1 MNENIKA
8 TGHIA
13 WELTRADGT
22 VEKGEKPNVVT
33 NYGKQ
38 WMASV
43 LGTGATTVV
52 WFGFG
57 TSSAAATGVS
67 VTDTSL
73 YTELGSGISYARVI
87 PTRSAT
93 SGSAVVTY
101 VGSITGVSSSV
112 AVPQTIRE
120 VGIFP
125 ASTGNTIIAHQ
136 GTGDVALTSVN
147 DSLQI
152 TWQITFS

>member
-13 WELTRADGT
+13 WELTKADGT
-22 VEKGEKPNVVT
+22 VEAGSKPNVVT

-38 WMASV
+38 WMASL
-43 LGTGATTVV
+43 LGSGVTNSV

-57 TSSAAATGVS
+57 VSAGGAAGVS
-67 VTDTSL
+67 VTDTAL
-73 YTELGSGISYARVI
+73 FAELTTSGTSYVRVA
-87 PTRSAT
+87 PTKSSTA
-93 SGSAVVTY
+93 GSAVVTY
-101 VGSITGVSSSV
+101 VGTLSNLTSTGL
-112 AVPQTIRE
+112 TTFRE
-120 VGIFP
+120 VGIF
-125 ASTGNTIIAHQ
+125 ASSTGTTIIAHQ
-136 GTGDVALTSVN
+136 TTGDVQMTSTA